1 MINAERIVRDVIV
14 IGASAGG
21 VQALLGLLGRL
32 PDALPA
38 AVAIVLHRSPFH
50 ETRLPWVLGR
60 RTRLRVVEP
69 SEGDPVEHGTVYVAP
84 RDRHLVFRDGTVR
97 MDGGP
102 REHRTRPAI
111 DPLFRTAA
119 AFYGPRVVGV
129 LLSGMGGDG
138 VSGLMHIKAQGG
150 LSMVQSPAEAQFSVM
165 PVRAINEDDVD
176 GVLPVGDLAE
186 ALTALAAGQ
195 VFAPAYSVPAP
206 ERGAASA

>member
-1 MINAERIVRDVIV
+1 MINGERIVRDVIV

-60 RTRLRVVEP
+60 RTKVRVVEP
-69 SEGDPVEHGTVYVAP
+69 SEGEPVEHGTVYVAP
-84 RDRHLVFRDGTVR
+84 RDRHLVFRDGTVW
-97 MDGGP
+97 MDGVP

-138 VSGLMHIKAQGG
+138 VSGLMHIKAHGG
-150 LSMVQSPAEAQFSVM
+150 LSMVQSPAEAQF
-165 PVRAINEDDVD
+165 
-176 GVLPVGDLAE
+176 VGD
-186 ALTALAAGQ
+186 ALARHQRGRRRRRVAGGG
-195 VFAPAYSVPAP
+195 PR
-206 ERGAASA
+206 RGADRAGRRPGLRPRIQRTGA